1 MTASILIAINQLQ
14 IYVTLEII
22 IQAWIKYYPG
32 IIIMLVLYKI
42 MFNYRKS
49 EWLPLFKNFSEIV
62 IEFKL

>member
-32 IIIMLVLYKI
+32 IIIMLVL
-42 MFNYRKS
+42 
-49 EWLPLFKNFSEIV
+49 
-62 IEFKL
+62 